1 MDEKIQPLISV
12 IVPIFNVAHFL
23 EECVTS
29 IINQTICDLQ
39 IILIDDGSTDGSG
52 VICDQFSERDDRI
65 MVIHQANA
73 GVSAARNTGLKEAT
87 GKYIAFVDSD
97 DILPQNAYEILL
109 NRMTKEAKLIMGR
122 MQRLSEHGELLDE
135 SSEFNMDSIDR
146 NEFLIELFEE
156 KHLPYLGFLWDKL
169 FLREVIERNKLYF
182 HPAIALNEDR
192 LFLLQYILQVQ
203 TVLLDHHIVYYYRQ
217 RSQGVISATR
227 RNHTVTDSEMTVLS
241 SFREMQR
248 ICRGYSEELYFICS
262 RKAFESALDLLNR
275 VSKKDP
281 SKQKVL
287 KEFLYENSHICLQ
300 NPQYGIFERLKI
312 FGHIILR
319 K

>member
-97 DILPQNAYEILL
+97 DILPENAYELL
-109 NRMTKEAKLIMGR
+109 LMNTKENYLTMGR
-122 MQRLSEHGELLDE
+122 VQLMTEDGMLQNLSCFERKEILQE
-135 SSEFNMDSIDR
+135 
-146 NEFLIELFEE
+146 EFLMDLFME
-156 KHLPYLGFLWDKL
+156 KKFPYLGYPVDKL
-169 FLREVIERNKLYF
+169 FSRYIIEKYHLRFDEKIQ
-182 HPAIALNEDR
+182 LNEDR
-192 LFLLQYILQVQ
+192 LFVLNYILHCNKV
-203 TVLLDHHIVYYYRQ
+203 VFDEHVIYYYRQ
-217 RSQGVISATR
+217 RSNGVITTTR
-227 RNHTVTDSEMTVLS
+227 RNSTVTDSEMTVLS

-275 VSKKDP
+275 VSKKDS

-312 FGHIILR
+312 FGHMILR